1 MRRRIRSRIR
11 SRISLRTAAAAGGIV
26 LAAAA
31 AMTGPATASPGAA
44 GPRAAAGSSGP
55 ADAASSQRALDVEYF
70 TGPGAHPR
78 HTEVPAA
85 TPERLARAARSLSAK
100 ETAADGEV
108 GSLIGN
114 GTTADKLDV
123 VFIGDGYTAG
133 QQADFQADARS
144 KWDQM
149 SAVEPYASYKD
160 LFNVWTVDAVSN
172 QSGVSGDPSR
182 DVVKD
187 TALGSYFW
195 CDDIERL
202 LCVDTAK
209 VESYA
214 AKAPEADLVVVLGN
228 STKYGGAGYT
238 LTSQVGYDGIATA
251 SSDHADSDQI
261 AVHETGHSLG
271 KLADEYF
278 YPEYGTYTGA
288 EPDEGNATKLTA
300 GQMTAQQKKWY
311 RWIGQ
316 TSPDGGTV
324 GAYEGGRYYPKGIN
338 RPTDN
343 SIMRTLGREFS
354 LPGREAMIAGF
365 NRHASV
371 LSSRTATTTALKR
384 SAGIQVSVPKSAS
397 LKWYVDGAEVTAA
410 NGKKS
415 VTPATLGVPSDGATH
430 TVTAKAT
437 DGTNA
442 VKDPALRKLLTDSR
456 TWKVTN

>member
-1 MRRRIRSRIR
+1 MRRRIRN
-11 SRISLRTAAAAGGIV
+11 RISLRTAAVAGGIA
-26 LAAAA
+26 LAAAV
-31 AMTGPATASPGAA
+31 AMTAPAAASPGSSHPGGPA
-44 GPRAAAGSSGP
+44 GPS
-55 ADAASSQRALDVEYF
+55 ADQRTLDVEYF
-70 TGPGAHPR
+70 TGPGGHPR
-78 HTEVPAA
+78 HTEIPAA
-85 TPERLARAARSLSAK
+85 APERLTSAARPLSAA
-100 ETAADGEV
+100 EAAADGDV
-108 GSLIGN
+108 SSLISN

-123 VFIGDGYTAG
+123 VFIGDGYTAS
-133 QQADFQADARS
+133 QQEDFHTDARS
-144 KWDQM
+144 KWAQM
-149 SAVEPYASYKD
+149 SAVQPYASYQD

-172 QSGVSGDPSR
+172 QSGVSGDPSK

-195 CDDIERL
+195 CDGIERL

-214 AKAPEADLVVVLGN
+214 AKAPQADLVVVLSN

-238 LTSQVGYDGIATA
+238 LTSKVGYDGIATA

-278 YPEYGTYTGA
+278 YADYGTYTGA
-288 EPDEGNATKLTA
+288 EPSEANATTLTA
-300 GQMTAQQKKWY
+300 AQLTAQQKKWY

-324 GAYEGGRYYPKGIN
+324 GVYEGGRYYPKGIN

-365 NRHASV
+365 YRHASV
-371 LSSRTATTTALKR
+371 LSSRNATATALKR
-384 SAGIQVSVPKSAS
+384 SAGIEVDVPQSAS
-397 LKWYVDGAEVTAA
+397 LTWYVDGTRVTAA
-410 NGKKS
+410 NGKAS
-415 VTPATLGVPSDGATH
+415 VTPATLGVPADGASH

-437 DGTNA
+437 DDTDA
-442 VKDPALRKLLTDSR
+442 VRDPALRKLLSGSR
-456 TWKVTN
+456 TWKVTG